1 MNRQNVENILNLALD
16 ATEEERIK
24 SRNLNVGY
32 DQKENIW
39 ELIIKYSGTL
49 EGVRMFAVSV
59 VTLRGGYAIVQVKEG
74 DIQRLSEIRQIE
86 YIEKPKRLFFQTENG
101 RRVSCINEVQNT
113 RFLSFSDTLFGNGV
127 LVAIL
132 DSGIDYRNLDF
143 RNEDGSTRIYRL
155 WDQTI
160 EGNPPEGYALGTVY
174 TREQIDEAIMKNDE
188 NLVPSRDMNGH
199 GTAVAGIAAGNGSGG
214 GSLVRGVA
222 PQSELLIV
230 KLGKPSENGFPRTTE
245 LMQALNYVVDISTE
259 RGMPLA
265 VNLSIG
271 NTYGAHNGTS
281 LLERF
286 MDEISNVG
294 KTTICVGAGN
304 EGTSAGHVSIIL
316 VEDKREEVLFFVQE
330 NQIAFNIQM
339 WKRYEDHVQIRIVSP
354 SGGRSA
360 LIDEVLGTQRLR
372 VEETEIL
379 LYYGEPS
386 PYSVLQEIYMEF
398 LPVGCCVAPGIWRIE
413 IFPERI
419 VDGEIEMWMPSE
431 STLNVGT
438 AFLYPSEELTI
449 TIPATAERMISV
461 GAYQGFTGA
470 YAPFSGRG
478 YHLGR
483 GRVKPDL
490 VAPGVDIV
498 TSAVG
503 GGNVSVTGTS
513 FAVPFVTGS
522 AALLMEWGSVKGNDP
537 FLYGEKVKA
546 YLRDGARQL
555 AGYEKINA
563 VTGYGALCLKESLP

>member
-1 MNRQNVENILNLALD
+1 MNRQNVENLLNLALD
-16 ATEEERIK
+16 ATIEERQR
-24 SRNLNVGY
+24 SGNLNVGY
-32 DQKENIW
+32 NQQENIW
-39 ELIIKYSGTL
+39 EVIIKYSGNL
-49 EGVRMFAVSV
+49 EEVRKFAVSV
-59 VTLRGGYAIVQVKEG
+59 VALRGEYAIVQVKEE
-74 DIQRLSEIRQIE
+74 DIQRLSELRQIE

-113 RFLSFSDTLFGNGV
+113 RFLSDSDGLFGNGV
-127 LVAIL
+127 FVAVL

-160 EGNPPEGYALGTVY
+160 DGNPPEGYTIGSVY
-174 TREQIDEAIMKNDE
+174 SREEINDAIRGNDT
-188 NLVPSRDMNGH
+188 NLVPSRDISGH
-199 GTAVAGIAAGNGSGG
+199 GTAVTGIAAGNGRGG

-222 PQSELLIV
+222 SQSELLIV
-230 KLGKPSENGFPRTTE
+230 KLGQPRENSFPRTTE
-245 LMQALNYVVDISTE
+245 LMQALNFVIDVAIE

-286 MDEISNVG
+286 MDDVSNVG

-304 EGTSAGHVSIIL
+304 EGTSAGHVSLVL
-316 VEDKREEVLFFVQE
+316 VENERKEIPFFVQE
-330 NQIAFNIQM
+330 NQTAFPIQL
-339 WKRYEDHVQIRIVSP
+339 WKRYEDRIQLRILAP
-354 SGGRSA
+354 SGVA
-360 LIDEVLGTQRLR
+360 TVLVDETLGTQRFRLDD
-372 VEETEIL
+372 TEIL

-398 LPVGCCVAPGIWRIE
+398 LPGDCCVAAGIWRIE
-413 IFPERI
+413 IFPRRI
-419 VDGEIEMWMPSE
+419 VDGEIEMWMS
-431 STLNVGT
+431 SDRTLNVGT
-438 AFLYPSEELTI
+438 GFLFPSEELTI
-449 TIPATAERMISV
+449 TIPATAERVISV

-478 YHLGR
+478 YLMGR

-490 VAPGVDIV
+490 VAPGIDIV
-498 TSAVG
+498 TSEVG
-503 GGNVSVTGTS
+503 GGTVSVSGTS

-522 AALLMEWGSVKGNDP
+522 AALLMEWGSVKGNDL

-555 AGYEKINA
+555 AGFEN
-563 VTGYGALCLKESLP
+563 VNELTGYGALCLKDSLP